1 MSNGPSAIAST
12 CVGSHEALRDP
23 WAQWTGCKG
32 SHVPMVDD
40 LTCPSFKGEAL
51 PTDRDRVMKRRTHE
65 HLRIAMVGTRGMPAN
80 YGGVETVV
88 DVLSRELVARGHEVT
103 VFCRSEDYEHHPPM
117 IDGVRLVYLPGSQS
131 PGIGA
136 MMHAFRST
144 IYCIGRNFD
153 VIHFHALGPGMMSIM
168 SRLLTKSTVIVTVHG
183 RDDKR
188 DKWGRAARLV
198 LRFAASVS
206 ARVPH
211 STLVVS
217 ETLAHEYADEFRRA
231 TTVVP
236 NSTHA
241 IPAVAAGQT
250 LERYG
255 LTPHKYFISVGR
267 LVPEKAPHEMIAA
280 YLSAMTN
287 MPLVIVGGA
296 AGTEAYV
303 QHLKEIAE
311 PSSGVIFTGPLYGEQ
326 LAEILTNAGAF
337 VTSSHLEGLP
347 TALIEAGRAALPII
361 ASDIEPHCEIL
372 NTTTGTDGRRVYPT
386 GDTKSL
392 SELFGLV
399 ESFYDDESFGAKL
412 LASELDDRYAPAR
425 TGEVHE
431 QAYLAAIGSRRRR

>member
-1 MSNGPSAIAST
+1 
-12 CVGSHEALRDP
+12 
-23 WAQWTGCKG
+23 
-32 SHVPMVDD
+32 
-40 LTCPSFKGEAL
+40 
-51 PTDRDRVMKRRTHE
+51 MKRRTHE

-88 DVLSRELVARGHEVT
+88 DVLSRQLVARGHEVT
-103 VFCRSEDYEHHPPM
+103 VFCRSEDYDQHPPM
-117 IDGVRLVYLPGSQS
+117 IDGVKLVYLPASTS
-131 PGIGA
+131 PGVGA
-136 MMHAFRST
+136 MIHALRAA

-153 VIHFHALGPGMMSIM
+153 VIHFHALGPGMMSII
-168 SRLLTKSTVIVTVHG
+168 SRLLTRSTVLVTVHG

-188 DKWGRAARLV
+188 DKWGRGVRLI

-217 ETLAHEYADEFRRA
+217 QTLADEYADEFRRT

-241 IPAVAAGQT
+241 IANVDAGPT
-250 LERYG
+250 LERFG
-255 LTPHKYFISVGR
+255 LTAQRYFVSVGR
-267 LVPEKAPHEMIAA
+267 LVPEKAPHEMIAG
-280 YLSAMTN
+280 YLSSMTD

-296 AGTEAYV
+296 AGTEGYV
-303 QHLKEIAE
+303 DHLQEMAAE
-311 PSSGVIFTGPLYGEQ
+311 SDDVIFTGPLYGDE

-361 ASDIEPHCEIL
+361 ASDIDPHCEIL
-372 NTTTGTDGRRVYPT
+372 NTSVGTDGRRVYPT
-386 GDTKSL
+386 GDTTAL
-392 SELFGLV
+392 AELLGLV
-399 ESFYDDESFGAKL
+399 ESFHGDELFGAKM
-412 LASELDDRYAPAR
+412 LASELDERYAPAR

-431 QAYLAAIGSRRRR
+431 QAYFAAIGSRHRR